1 MESRNGELEL
11 RSLRHDLRA
20 PIANV
25 IALAELSMNALE
37 HEENQAQILP
47 YLSKILLAA
56 KELAQMTGEAEE
68 TQGVKRFTA
77 LDLAQ
82 TLGATIGEAAEKK
95 NQLLRIDVSG
105 LGPGAML
112 GDRAALMRA
121 LSNLLSNAVKY
132 TPAGGHIRLTARRT
146 QSGEAEFIVEDD
158 GMGMDEAFMETMF
171 EPYARAQEARERA
184 IPGQGLGL
192 SIVRRMTQRL
202 GGRISAESR
211 KGGGTAFTLCV
222 PLAMEETEKM
232 LAGRCFLLAE
242 DNDLSA
248 EIAGAILR
256 EQGAKVC
263 RAADGR
269 QAAAR
274 LAQSAQGA
282 FDAVLM
288 DMHMPVMDG
297 CAAAKAIRASAH
309 EDAKRIPILALT
321 AGGSAQDA
329 EEAIAAGMDAC
340 LKKPLDIGELCA
352 AMRLSAQQGRRNTPS
367 PERR

>member
-1 MESRNGELEL
+1 
-11 RSLRHDLRA
+11 
-20 PIANV
+20 
-25 IALAELSMNALE
+25 
-37 HEENQAQILP
+37 
-47 YLSKILLAA
+47 
-56 KELAQMTGEAEE
+56 
-68 TQGVKRFTA
+68 
-77 LDLAQ
+77 
-82 TLGATIGEAAEKK
+82 
-95 NQLLRIDVSG
+95 
-105 LGPGAML
+105 
-112 GDRAALMRA
+112 
-121 LSNLLSNAVKY
+121 
-132 TPAGGHIRLTARRT
+132 
-146 QSGEAEFIVEDD
+146 
-158 GMGMDEAFMETMF
+158 
-171 EPYARAQEARERA
+171 
-184 IPGQGLGL
+184 
-192 SIVRRMTQRL
+192 
-202 GGRISAESR
+202 
-211 KGGGTAFTLCV
+211 
-222 PLAMEETEKM
+222 M